1 MSELRVGVVTGN
13 YNSIIDGVAIATNRQ
28 VSALLHAGAAV
39 RVYAPVTRK
48 PLIVPHVGDLVS
60 IPSIPIVS
68 PYRLALGLTKKGR
81 DDLARFQPNLV
92 HLATPDL
99 LGFAAQEWARRRKI
113 PVVTTFHTHF
123 GSYLTYYRCEFL
135 RPAYVRAI
143 RWFYGRCDAV
153 YVACQSMIDEL
164 KRDGVDANFV
174 EMPFGVDTD
183 RFTPTRRSESWRAKM
198 GFTPEDFVVLFVGR
212 LVWEKGLAA
221 FAETVNQLTSRGV
234 PIRALVVGEG
244 PAKVEFQKRLP
255 NVTFVGRLMGD
266 ELPTAFASSDLFFF
280 PSASETFGL
289 VSLEAIA
296 SGLPAVVADA
306 NGSKDIVRHEVDGL
320 VCPPENVAAFVMA
333 IERLV
338 RDPELRR
345 RMAAAGVARAQGYR
359 WPIVMGRMVDA
370 FRSASRT

>member
-174 EMPFGVDTD
+174 EMP
-183 RFTPTRRSESWRAKM
+183 M
-198 GFTPEDFVVLFVGR
+198 VV
-212 LVWEKGLAA
+212 
-221 FAETVNQLTSRGV
+221 
-234 PIRALVVGEG
+234 
-244 PAKVEFQKRLP
+244 
-255 NVTFVGRLMGD
+255 
-266 ELPTAFASSDLFFF
+266 
-280 PSASETFGL
+280 
-289 VSLEAIA
+289 
-296 SGLPAVVADA
+296 
-306 NGSKDIVRHEVDGL
+306 
-320 VCPPENVAAFVMA
+320 
-333 IERLV
+333 
-338 RDPELRR
+338 
-345 RMAAAGVARAQGYR
+345 
-359 WPIVMGRMVDA
+359 
-370 FRSASRT
+370 